1 MSGQSFIDGEVGLQ
15 PNVLRSNGSNQA
27 YFFAKRFFLGGE
39 VGDHA
44 NALQMVL
51 SFPDDDY
58 DVAVVEDVVLL
69 VLEVFLHIL
78 GGTLP
83 QLLEISVD
91 RLWF

>member
-1 MSGQSFIDGEVGLQ
+1 
-15 PNVLRSNGSNQA
+15 
-27 YFFAKRFFLGGE
+27 
-39 VGDHA
+39 
-44 NALQMVL
+44 MVL